1 MGKSCKADEPLRFPK
16 TKKVEKDEI
25 YFIIYD
31 TINHEFVCIKQQNG
45 WEKKMEELIQI
56 LQQVKPDVDFAEE
69 TALIDDGILE
79 SFDIIAIVN
88 EINDAF
94 DVEITV
100 AHLKPENFNSAE
112 AIWNLIQELQD

>member
-1 MGKSCKADEPLRFPK
+1 
-16 TKKVEKDEI
+16 
-25 YFIIYD
+25 
-31 TINHEFVCIKQQNG
+31 
-45 WEKKMEELIQI
+45 MEELIQI